1 MDDTTAFLRAR
12 IEHDHQV
19 VTYRMLSRARHMDVH
34 AARAALRT
42 FKEAHPHVHAV
53 YVVSTPETIAL
64 VPEDEVDA
72 TRTEEALLYA
82 LQPQA
87 KWDPA
92 LLAHAGHMLARDPA
106 YAKQRD
112 EGLAAFG
119 ALSNRFHVGAAP
131 PPVPL
136 STSGPPP
143 ASNAPRK
150 RRKVIKQVRVKNEK
164 GYMVTND
171 VEVSESD
178 EEAPAPAPVP
188 AAPAAA
194 RTASPAKAPR
204 SAQTKGKGQQ
214 SSLMSFFSKS
224 T

>member
-1 MDDTTAFLRAR
+1 MVRR
-12 IEHDHQV
+12 
-19 VTYRMLSRARHMDVH
+19 LSN
-34 AARAALRT
+34 AAT
-42 FKEAHPHVHAV
+42 C
-53 YVVSTPETIAL
+53 T
-64 VPEDEVDA
+64 
-72 TRTEEALLYA
+72 EALLYA

-92 LLAHAGHMLARDPA
+92 LLAHAGHILARDPA

-131 PPVPL
+131 PPAPL
-136 STSGPPP
+136 STSAPPP
-143 ASNAPRK
+143 LSSGPRK

-164 GYMVTND
+164 GYMVTKD
-171 VEVSESD
+171 VEMSESD
-178 EEAPAPAPVP
+178 EEAPAPP
-188 AAPAAA
+188 APAAA
-194 RTASPAKAPR
+194 STASPAKAPR